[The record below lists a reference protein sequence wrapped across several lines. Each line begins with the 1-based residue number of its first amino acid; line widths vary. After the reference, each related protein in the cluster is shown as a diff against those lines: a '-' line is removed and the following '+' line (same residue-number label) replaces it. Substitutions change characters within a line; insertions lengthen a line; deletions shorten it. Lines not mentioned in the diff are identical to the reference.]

1 MMKQTLN
8 WTQPNLTERDR
19 AVIWHPYTPMKLRP
33 NALGI
38 VRAEGVY
45 LYDEQGH
52 RYIDAVS
59 SWWVNL
65 HGHSHPQIAQAIY
78 QQAQS
83 LAHCMFAG
91 LTHEPAVQLAERLL
105 AITPGQMRRVFY
117 SDNGSCATEI
127 AIKMALQA
135 FHNQGKPRHTIVAL
149 ENSYHGDTFGAM
161 SASGRGLFTQPFDD
175 KLFNVVFI
183 PVPTRE
189 RATESLTALTQLLAN
204 GDVAALIVEPLV
216 QGAAGMQM
224 HDAGALSQLFAAA
237 KAAGAYVIADE
248 VMTGFGRTGTLFA
261 CDQLN
266 VAPDMICLSKGL
278 TGGTLPMAVT
288 LCTEVLYNA
297 FYSDDVQHALYHGH
311 SYTANPIAC
320 AAALASLE
328 LLLTDECTAAR
339 QMITQAHAEFASV
352 IAKHPK
358 IDHIRTCGTILA
370 MTIRTDSGSHY
381 LSQERDRIYH
391 YFLAR
396 GVLLRPI
403 GNVLYLIPPYCISE
417 TQLRGIYEHIQ
428 NFLQTDTTADLHIV

>member
-1 MMKQTLN
+1 MKQTL
-8 WTQPNLTERDR
+8 NLTERDR

-38 VRAEGVY
+38 VRGEGVH
-45 LYDEQGH
+45 LYDEHGKA
-52 RYIDAVS
+52 YIDAVS

-78 QQAQS
+78 QQAQT
-83 LAHCMFAG
+83 LAHCMFAN

-105 AITPGQMRRVFY
+105 AITPGEMRHVFY

-135 FHNQGKPRHTIVAL
+135 FTNRAQPRRTIVAL
-149 ENSYHGDTFGAM
+149 ADGYHGDTFGAM
-161 SASGRGLFTQPFDD
+161 SASGRGLFTEPFDD
-175 KLFNVVFI
+175 KLFNVTFI
-183 PVPTRE
+183 PAPTRE
-189 RATESLTALTQLLAN
+189 RAAESLAALQKILAN

-224 HDAGALSQLFAAA
+224 HDADALSQLFAAA

-261 CDQLN
+261 CDQLS

-288 LCTEVLYNA
+288 LCTDTVYDA
-297 FYSDDVQHALYHGH
+297 FYSDDVRHALYHGH

-320 AAALASLE
+320 AAALASLD
-328 LLLTDECTAAR
+328 LLLTDECAQAR
-339 QMITQAHAEFASV
+339 AMIADAHRAFADEMTTH
-352 IAKHPK
+352 AK
-358 IDHIRTCGTILA
+358 IENVRTCGTILA
-370 MTIRTDSGSHY
+370 MTIRTSSGSHY

-391 YFLAR
+391 YFLNR

-403 GNVLYLIPPYCISE
+403 GNVLYLIPPYCISAA
-417 TQLRGIYEHIQ
+417 QLQQIYAHIRD
-428 NFLQTDTTADLHIV
+428 FLQTDGSADLNIV

>member
-1 MMKQTLN
+1 MKQTL
-8 WTQPNLTERDR
+8 NLTERDR

-38 VRAEGVY
+38 VRGEGVH
-45 LYDEQGH
+45 LYDEHGKA
-52 RYIDAVS
+52 YIDAVS

-78 QQAQS
+78 QQAQT
-83 LAHCMFAG
+83 LAHCMFAN

-105 AITPGQMRRVFY
+105 AITPGEMRHVFY

-135 FHNQGKPRHTIVAL
+135 FTNRAQPRRTIVAL
-149 ENSYHGDTFGAM
+149 ADGYHGDTFGAM
-161 SASGRGLFTQPFDD
+161 SASGRGLFTEPFDD
-175 KLFNVVFI
+175 KLFNVAFI

-189 RATESLTALTQLLAN
+189 RAAESLAALQKILAN
-204 GDVAALIVEPLV
+204 GNVAALIVEPLV

-224 HDAGALSQLFAAA
+224 HDADALSQLFAAA

-261 CDQLN
+261 CDQLS

-288 LCTEVLYNA
+288 LCTDAVYDA
-297 FYSDDVQHALYHGH
+297 FYSDDVRHALYHGH

-320 AAALASLE
+320 AAALASLD
-328 LLLTDECTAAR
+328 LLLTDECAQAR
-339 QMITQAHAEFASV
+339 AMIADAHRAFADEMTTH
-352 IAKHPK
+352 AK
-358 IDHIRTCGTILA
+358 IENVRTCGTILA
-370 MTIRTDSGSHY
+370 MTLRTSSGSHY

-391 YFLAR
+391 YFLNR

-403 GNVLYLIPPYCISE
+403 GNVLYLIPPYCISAA
-417 TQLRGIYEHIQ
+417 QLQQIYAHIRD
-428 NFLQTDTTADLHIV
+428 FLQTDGSADLNIV

>member
-1 MMKQTLN
+1 MKQTF
-8 WTQPNLTERDR
+8 NLTERDR

-38 VRAEGVY
+38 VRSEGVH
-45 LYDEQGH
+45 LYDEH
-52 RYIDAVS
+52 DNAYIDAVS

-78 QQAQS
+78 QQAQT
-83 LAHCMFAG
+83 LAHCMFAN
-91 LTHEPAVQLAERLL
+91 LTHEPAVLLAERLL
-105 AITPGQMRRVFY
+105 AITPGEMRRVFY

-135 FHNQGKPRHTIVAL
+135 FTNRGQPRHTIVAL
-149 ENSYHGDTFGAM
+149 ADGYHGDTFGAM
-161 SASGRGLFTQPFDD
+161 SASGRGLFTEPFDD
-175 KLFNVVFI
+175 KLFNVAFI

-189 RATESLTALTQLLAN
+189 RAAESLAALQTILAN

-224 HDAGALSQLFAAA
+224 HDADALSQLFSAA

-261 CDQLN
+261 CEQLS
-266 VAPDMICLSKGL
+266 VMPDMICLSKGL

-288 LCTEVLYNA
+288 LCTSAVYDA
-297 FYSDDVQHALYHGH
+297 FYSDDVRHALYHGH

-320 AAALASLE
+320 AAALASLD
-328 LLLTDECTAAR
+328 LLLTDECVQAR
-339 QMITQAHAEFASV
+339 GMIADAHRAFADEMTTH
-352 IAKHPK
+352 AK
-358 IDHIRTCGTILA
+358 IENVRTCGTILA
-370 MTIRTDSGSHY
+370 MTLRTSSGSHY

-391 YFLAR
+391 YFLNR

-403 GNVLYLIPPYCISE
+403 GNVLYLIPPYCISAA
-417 TQLRGIYEHIQ
+417 QLQQIYAHIRD
-428 NFLQTDTTADLHIV
+428 FLQTDGSADLNIV

>member
-1 MMKQTLN
+1 MKQTL
-8 WTQPNLTERDR
+8 NLTERDR

-38 VRAEGVY
+38 VRGEGVH
-45 LYDEQGH
+45 LYDEHGKA
-52 RYIDAVS
+52 YIDAVS

-78 QQAQS
+78 QQAQT
-83 LAHCMFAG
+83 LAHCMFAN

-105 AITPGQMRRVFY
+105 AITPGEMRHVFY

-135 FHNQGKPRHTIVAL
+135 FTNRAQPRRTIVAL
-149 ENSYHGDTFGAM
+149 ADGYHGDTFGAM
-161 SASGRGLFTQPFDD
+161 SASGRGLFTEPFDD
-175 KLFNVVFI
+175 KLFNVAFI
-183 PVPTRE
+183 PAPTRE
-189 RATESLTALTQLLAN
+189 RAAESLAALQKILAN

-224 HDAGALSQLFAAA
+224 HNADALSQLFAAA

-261 CDQLN
+261 CDQLS

-288 LCTEVLYNA
+288 LCTDAVYDA
-297 FYSDDVQHALYHGH
+297 FYSDDVRHALYHGH

-320 AAALASLE
+320 AAALASLD
-328 LLLTDECTAAR
+328 LLLTDECAQAR
-339 QMITQAHAEFASV
+339 AMIADAHRAFADEMTTH
-352 IAKHPK
+352 AK
-358 IDHIRTCGTILA
+358 IENVRTCGTILA
-370 MTIRTDSGSHY
+370 MTIRTSSGSHY

-391 YFLAR
+391 YFLNR

-403 GNVLYLIPPYCISE
+403 GNVLYLIPPYCISAA
-417 TQLRGIYEHIQ
+417 QLQQIYAHIRD
-428 NFLQTDTTADLHIV
+428 FLQTDGSADLNIV

>member
-1 MMKQTLN
+1 MKQTL
-8 WTQPNLTERDR
+8 NLTERDR

-38 VRAEGVY
+38 VRGEGVH
-45 LYDEQGH
+45 LYDEHGKA
-52 RYIDAVS
+52 YIDAVS

-78 QQAQS
+78 QQAQT
-83 LAHCMFAG
+83 LAHCMFAN

-105 AITPGQMRRVFY
+105 AITPGEMRHVFY

-135 FHNQGKPRHTIVAL
+135 FTNRAQPRRTIVAL
-149 ENSYHGDTFGAM
+149 ADGYHGDTFGAM
-161 SASGRGLFTQPFDD
+161 SASGRGLFTEPFDD
-175 KLFNVVFI
+175 KLFNVAFI
-183 PVPTRE
+183 PAPTRE
-189 RATESLTALTQLLAN
+189 RAAESLAALQKILAN

-224 HDAGALSQLFAAA
+224 HNADALSQLFAAA

-261 CDQLN
+261 CDQLS
-266 VAPDMICLSKGL
+266 VAPNMICLSKGL

-288 LCTEVLYNA
+288 LCTDAVYDA
-297 FYSDDVQHALYHGH
+297 FYSDDVRHALYHGH

-320 AAALASLE
+320 AAALASLD
-328 LLLTDECTAAR
+328 LLLTDECAQAR
-339 QMITQAHAEFASV
+339 AMIADAHRAFADEMTTH
-352 IAKHPK
+352 AK
-358 IDHIRTCGTILA
+358 IENVRTCGTILA
-370 MTIRTDSGSHY
+370 MTIRTSSGSHY

-391 YFLAR
+391 YFLNR

-403 GNVLYLIPPYCISE
+403 GNVLYLIPPYCISAA
-417 TQLRGIYEHIQ
+417 QLQQIYAHIRD
-428 NFLQTDTTADLHIV
+428 FLQTDGSADLNIV

>member
-1 MMKQTLN
+1 MKQTL
-8 WTQPNLTERDR
+8 NLTERDR

-38 VRAEGVY
+38 VRGEGVH
-45 LYDEQGH
+45 LYDEHGKA
-52 RYIDAVS
+52 YIDAVS

-78 QQAQS
+78 QQAQT
-83 LAHCMFAG
+83 LAHCMFAN

-105 AITPGQMRRVFY
+105 AITPGEMRHVFY

-135 FHNQGKPRHTIVAL
+135 FTNRAQPRRTIVAL
-149 ENSYHGDTFGAM
+149 ADGYHGDTFGAM
-161 SASGRGLFTQPFDD
+161 SASGRGLFTEPFDD
-175 KLFNVVFI
+175 KLFNVAFI

-189 RATESLTALTQLLAN
+189 RAAESLAALQTILAN

-224 HDAGALSQLFAAA
+224 HDADALSQLFAAA

-248 VMTGFGRTGTLFA
+248 VMTGFGRTDTLFA
-261 CDQLN
+261 CEQLS
-266 VAPDMICLSKGL
+266 VTPDMICLSKGL

-288 LCTEVLYNA
+288 LCTAAVYDA
-297 FYSDDVQHALYHGH
+297 FYSDDVRHALYHGH

-320 AAALASLE
+320 AAALASLD
-328 LLLTDECTAAR
+328 LLLTDECSQARAMIANAHCDFANQIAA
-339 QMITQAHAEFASV
+339 
-352 IAKHPK
+352 HPK
-358 IDHIRTCGTILA
+358 VENVRTCGTILA
-370 MTIRTDSGSHY
+370 MTIRTDGGSHY

-391 YFLAR
+391 YFLNR

-403 GNVLYLIPPYCISE
+403 GNVLYLIPPYCISTE
-417 TQLRGIYEHIQ
+417 QLQSIYRHISE
-428 NFLQTDTTADLHIV
+428 FLQTDGAADLNIV

>member
-1 MMKQTLN
+1 MKQTL
-8 WTQPNLTERDR
+8 NLTERDR

-38 VRAEGVY
+38 VRGEGVH
-45 LYDEQGH
+45 LYDEHGKA
-52 RYIDAVS
+52 YIDAVS

-78 QQAQS
+78 QQAQT
-83 LAHCMFAG
+83 LAHCMFAN

-105 AITPGQMRRVFY
+105 AITPGEMRHVFY

-135 FHNQGKPRHTIVAL
+135 FTNRAQPRRTIVAL
-149 ENSYHGDTFGAM
+149 ADGYHGDTFGAM
-161 SASGRGLFTQPFDD
+161 SASGRGLFTEPFDD
-175 KLFNVVFI
+175 KLFNVAFI
-183 PVPTRE
+183 PAPTRE
-189 RATESLTALTQLLAN
+189 RAAESLAALQKILAN

-224 HDAGALSQLFAAA
+224 HNADALSQLFAAA

-261 CDQLN
+261 CNQLS

-288 LCTEVLYNA
+288 LCTDAVYDA
-297 FYSDDVQHALYHGH
+297 FYSDDVRHALYHGH

-320 AAALASLE
+320 AAALASLD
-328 LLLTDECTAAR
+328 LLLTDECAQAR
-339 QMITQAHAEFASV
+339 AMIADAHRAFADEMTTH
-352 IAKHPK
+352 AK
-358 IDHIRTCGTILA
+358 IENVRTCGTILA
-370 MTIRTDSGSHY
+370 MIIRTSSGSHY

-391 YFLAR
+391 YFLNR

-403 GNVLYLIPPYCISE
+403 GNVLYLVPPSCISAA
-417 TQLRGIYEHIQ
+417 QLQQIYAHIRD
-428 NFLQTDTTADLHIV
+428 FLQTDGSADLNIV

>member
-1 MMKQTLN
+1 MKQTL
-8 WTQPNLTERDR
+8 NLTERDR

-38 VRAEGVY
+38 VRGEGVH
-45 LYDEQGH
+45 LYDEHGKA
-52 RYIDAVS
+52 YIDAVS

-78 QQAQS
+78 QQAQT
-83 LAHCMFAG
+83 LAHCMFAN

-105 AITPGQMRRVFY
+105 AITPGEMRHVFY

-135 FHNQGKPRHTIVAL
+135 FTNRAQPRRTIVAL
-149 ENSYHGDTFGAM
+149 ADGYHGDTFGAM
-161 SASGRGLFTQPFDD
+161 SASGRGLFTEPFDD
-175 KLFNVVFI
+175 KLFNVAFI
-183 PVPTRE
+183 PAPTRE
-189 RATESLTALTQLLAN
+189 RAAESLAALQKILAN

-224 HDAGALSQLFAAA
+224 HNADALSQLFAAA

-261 CDQLN
+261 CDQLS
-266 VAPDMICLSKGL
+266 VAPNMICLSKGL

-288 LCTEVLYNA
+288 LCTDAVYDA
-297 FYSDDVQHALYHGH
+297 FYSDDVRHALYHGH

-320 AAALASLE
+320 AAALASLD
-328 LLLTDECTAAR
+328 LLLTDECAQAR
-339 QMITQAHAEFASV
+339 AMIADAHRAFADEMATH
-352 IAKHPK
+352 AK
-358 IDHIRTCGTILA
+358 IENVSTCGTILA
-370 MTIRTDSGSHY
+370 MTIRTSSGSHY

-391 YFLAR
+391 YFLNR

-403 GNVLYLIPPYCISE
+403 GNALYLIPPYCISAA
-417 TQLRGIYEHIQ
+417 QLQQIYAHIRD
-428 NFLQTDTTADLHIV
+428 FLQTDGSADLNIV

>member
-1 MMKQTLN
+1 MKQTL
-8 WTQPNLTERDR
+8 NLTERDR

-38 VRAEGVY
+38 VRGEGVH
-45 LYDEQGH
+45 LYDEHGKA
-52 RYIDAVS
+52 YIDAVS

-78 QQAQS
+78 QQAQT
-83 LAHCMFAG
+83 LAHCMFAN

-105 AITPGQMRRVFY
+105 AITPGEMRHVFY

-135 FHNQGKPRHTIVAL
+135 FTNRAQPRRTIVAL
-149 ENSYHGDTFGAM
+149 ADGYHGDTFGAM
-161 SASGRGLFTQPFDD
+161 SASGRGLFTEPFDD
-175 KLFNVVFI
+175 KLFNVAFI

-189 RATESLTALTQLLAN
+189 RAAESLAALQKILAN
-204 GDVAALIVEPLV
+204 GNVAALIVEPLV

-224 HDAGALSQLFAAA
+224 HDADALSQLFAAA

-261 CDQLN
+261 CDQLS

-288 LCTEVLYNA
+288 LCTNAVYDA
-297 FYSDDVQHALYHGH
+297 FYSDDVRHALYHGH

-320 AAALASLE
+320 AAALASLD
-328 LLLTDECTAAR
+328 LLLTDECAQAR
-339 QMITQAHAEFASV
+339 AMIADAHRAFADEMTTH
-352 IAKHPK
+352 AK
-358 IDHIRTCGTILA
+358 IENVRTCGTILA
-370 MTIRTDSGSHY
+370 MTIRTSSGSHY

-391 YFLAR
+391 YFLNR

-403 GNVLYLIPPYCISE
+403 GNVLYLIPPYCISAA
-417 TQLRGIYEHIQ
+417 QLQQIYAHIRD
-428 NFLQTDTTADLHIV
+428 FLQTDGSADLNIV

>member
-1 MMKQTLN
+1 MKQTL
-8 WTQPNLTERDR
+8 NLTERDR

-38 VRAEGVY
+38 VRGEGVH
-45 LYDEQGH
+45 LYDEHGKA
-52 RYIDAVS
+52 YIDAVS

-78 QQAQS
+78 QQAQT
-83 LAHCMFAG
+83 LAHCMFAN

-105 AITPGQMRRVFY
+105 AITPGEMRHVFY

-135 FHNQGKPRHTIVAL
+135 FTNRAQPRRTIVAL
-149 ENSYHGDTFGAM
+149 ADGYHGDTFGAM
-161 SASGRGLFTQPFDD
+161 SASGRGLFTEPFDD
-175 KLFNVVFI
+175 KLFNVAFI
-183 PVPTRE
+183 PAPTRE
-189 RATESLTALTQLLAN
+189 RAAESLAALQKILAN

-224 HDAGALSQLFAAA
+224 HNADALSQLFAAA

-261 CDQLN
+261 CNQLS

-288 LCTEVLYNA
+288 LCTDAVYDA
-297 FYSDDVQHALYHGH
+297 FYSDDVRHALYHGH

-320 AAALASLE
+320 AAALASLD
-328 LLLTDECTAAR
+328 LLLTDECAQAR
-339 QMITQAHAEFASV
+339 AMVADAHRAFADEMTTH
-352 IAKHPK
+352 AK
-358 IDHIRTCGTILA
+358 IENVRTCGTILA
-370 MTIRTDSGSHY
+370 MTIRTSSGSHY

-391 YFLAR
+391 YFLNR

-403 GNVLYLIPPYCISE
+403 GNVLYLIPPYCISAA
-417 TQLRGIYEHIQ
+417 QLQQIYAHIRD
-428 NFLQTDTTADLHIV
+428 FLQTDGSADLNIV

>member
-1 MMKQTLN
+1 MKQTL
-8 WTQPNLTERDR
+8 NLTERDR

-38 VRAEGVY
+38 VRGEGVH
-45 LYDEQGH
+45 LYDEHGKA
-52 RYIDAVS
+52 YIDAVS

-78 QQAQS
+78 QQAQT
-83 LAHCMFAG
+83 LAHCMFAN

-105 AITPGQMRRVFY
+105 AITPGEMRHVFY

-135 FHNQGKPRHTIVAL
+135 FTNRAQPRRTIVAL
-149 ENSYHGDTFGAM
+149 ADGYHGDTFGAM
-161 SASGRGLFTQPFDD
+161 SASGRGLFTEPFDD
-175 KLFNVVFI
+175 KLFNVTFI
-183 PVPTRE
+183 PAPTRE
-189 RATESLTALTQLLAN
+189 RAAESLAALQKILAN

-224 HDAGALSQLFAAA
+224 HDADALSQLFAAA

-261 CDQLN
+261 CDQLS
-266 VAPDMICLSKGL
+266 VAPNMICLSKGL

-288 LCTEVLYNA
+288 LCTDAVYDA
-297 FYSDDVQHALYHGH
+297 FYSDDVRHALYHGH

-320 AAALASLE
+320 AAALASLD
-328 LLLTDECTAAR
+328 LLLTDECAQAR
-339 QMITQAHAEFASV
+339 AMIADAHRAFADEMTTH
-352 IAKHPK
+352 AK
-358 IDHIRTCGTILA
+358 IENVRTCGTILA
-370 MTIRTDSGSHY
+370 MTIRTSSGSHY

-391 YFLAR
+391 YFLNR

-403 GNVLYLIPPYCISE
+403 GNVLYLIPPYCISAA
-417 TQLRGIYEHIQ
+417 QLQQIYAHIRD
-428 NFLQTDTTADLHIV
+428 FLQTDGSADLNIV

>member
-1 MMKQTLN
+1 MKQTL
-8 WTQPNLTERDR
+8 NLTERDR

-38 VRAEGVY
+38 VRGEGVH
-45 LYDEQGH
+45 LYDEHGKA
-52 RYIDAVS
+52 YIDAVS

-78 QQAQS
+78 QQAQT
-83 LAHCMFAG
+83 LAHCMFAN

-105 AITPGQMRRVFY
+105 AITPGEMRHVFY

-135 FHNQGKPRHTIVAL
+135 FTNRAQPRRTIVAL
-149 ENSYHGDTFGAM
+149 ADGYHGDTFGAM
-161 SASGRGLFTQPFDD
+161 SASGRGLFTEPFDD
-175 KLFNVVFI
+175 KLFNVAFI
-183 PVPTRE
+183 PAPTRE
-189 RATESLTALTQLLAN
+189 RAAESLAALQKILAN

-224 HDAGALSQLFAAA
+224 HDADALSQLFAAA

-261 CDQLN
+261 CNQLS

-288 LCTEVLYNA
+288 LCTDAVYDA
-297 FYSDDVQHALYHGH
+297 FYSDDVRHALYHGH

-320 AAALASLE
+320 AAALASLD
-328 LLLTDECTAAR
+328 LLLTDECAQAR
-339 QMITQAHAEFASV
+339 AMIADAHRAFADEMTT
-352 IAKHPK
+352 HTK
-358 IDHIRTCGTILA
+358 IENVRTCGTILA
-370 MTIRTDSGSHY
+370 MTIRTSSGSHY

-391 YFLAR
+391 YFLNR

-403 GNVLYLIPPYCISE
+403 GNALYLIPPYCISAA
-417 TQLRGIYEHIQ
+417 QLQQIYAHIRD
-428 NFLQTDTTADLHIV
+428 FLQTDGSADLNIV

>member
-1 MMKQTLN
+1 MKQTL
-8 WTQPNLTERDR
+8 NLTERDR

-38 VRAEGVY
+38 VRGEGVH
-45 LYDEQGH
+45 LYDEHGKA
-52 RYIDAVS
+52 YIDAVS

-78 QQAQS
+78 QQAQT
-83 LAHCMFAG
+83 LAHCMFAN

-105 AITPGQMRRVFY
+105 AITPGEMRHVFY

-135 FHNQGKPRHTIVAL
+135 FTNRAQPRRTIVAL
-149 ENSYHGDTFGAM
+149 ADGYHGDTFGAM
-161 SASGRGLFTQPFDD
+161 SASGRGLFTEPFDD
-175 KLFNVVFI
+175 KLFNVAFI
-183 PVPTRE
+183 PAPTRE
-189 RATESLTALTQLLAN
+189 RAAESLAALQKILAN

-224 HDAGALSQLFAAA
+224 HNADALSQLFAAA

-261 CDQLN
+261 CNQLS

-288 LCTEVLYNA
+288 LCTDAVYDA
-297 FYSDDVQHALYHGH
+297 FYSDDVRHALYHGH

-320 AAALASLE
+320 AAALASLD
-328 LLLTDECTAAR
+328 LLLTDECAQAR
-339 QMITQAHAEFASV
+339 AMIADAHHAFADEMTTH
-352 IAKHPK
+352 AK
-358 IDHIRTCGTILA
+358 IENVRTCGTILA
-370 MTIRTDSGSHY
+370 MTIRTSSGSHY

-391 YFLAR
+391 YFLNR

-403 GNVLYLIPPYCISE
+403 GNALYLIPPYCISAA
-417 TQLRGIYEHIQ
+417 QLQQIYAHIRD
-428 NFLQTDTTADLHIV
+428 FLQTDGSADLNID

>member
-1 MMKQTLN
+1 MKQTL
-8 WTQPNLTERDR
+8 NLTERDR

-38 VRAEGVY
+38 VRGEGVH
-45 LYDEQGH
+45 LYDEHGKA
-52 RYIDAVS
+52 YIDAVS

-78 QQAQS
+78 QQAQT
-83 LAHCMFAG
+83 LAHCMFAN

-105 AITPGQMRRVFY
+105 AITPGEMRHVFY

-135 FHNQGKPRHTIVAL
+135 FTNRAQPRRTIVAL
-149 ENSYHGDTFGAM
+149 ADGYHGDTFGAM
-161 SASGRGLFTQPFDD
+161 SASGRGLFTEPFDD
-175 KLFNVVFI
+175 KLFNVAFI
-183 PVPTRE
+183 PAPTRE
-189 RATESLTALTQLLAN
+189 RAAESLAALQKILAN

-224 HDAGALSQLFAAA
+224 HNADALSQLFAAA

-261 CDQLN
+261 CNQLS

-288 LCTEVLYNA
+288 LCTDAVYDA
-297 FYSDDVQHALYHGH
+297 FYSDDVRHALYHGH

-320 AAALASLE
+320 AAALASLD
-328 LLLTDECTAAR
+328 LLLTDECAQAR
-339 QMITQAHAEFASV
+339 AMIADAHRAFADEMATH
-352 IAKHPK
+352 AK
-358 IDHIRTCGTILA
+358 IENVSTCGTILA
-370 MTIRTDSGSHY
+370 MTIRTSSGSHY

-391 YFLAR
+391 YFLNR

-403 GNVLYLIPPYCISE
+403 GNALYLIPPYCISAA
-417 TQLRGIYEHIQ
+417 QLQQIYAHIRD
-428 NFLQTDTTADLHIV
+428 FLQTDGSADLNIV

>member
-1 MMKQTLN
+1 MKQTL
-8 WTQPNLTERDR
+8 NLTERDR

-38 VRAEGVY
+38 VRGEGVH
-45 LYDEQGH
+45 LYDEHGKA
-52 RYIDAVS
+52 YIDAVS

-78 QQAQS
+78 QQAQT
-83 LAHCMFAG
+83 LAHCMFAN

-105 AITPGQMRRVFY
+105 AITPGEMRHVFY

-135 FHNQGKPRHTIVAL
+135 FTNRAQPRRTIVAL
-149 ENSYHGDTFGAM
+149 ADGYHGDTFGAM
-161 SASGRGLFTQPFDD
+161 SASGRGLFTEPFDD
-175 KLFNVVFI
+175 KLFNVAFI
-183 PVPTRE
+183 PAPTRE
-189 RATESLTALTQLLAN
+189 RAAESLAALQKILAN

-224 HDAGALSQLFAAA
+224 HNADALSQLFAAA

-261 CDQLN
+261 CNQLS

-288 LCTEVLYNA
+288 LCTDAVYDA
-297 FYSDDVQHALYHGH
+297 FYSDDVRHALYHGH

-320 AAALASLE
+320 AAALASLD
-328 LLLTDECTAAR
+328 LLLTDECAQAR
-339 QMITQAHAEFASV
+339 AMIADAHRAFADEMTTH
-352 IAKHPK
+352 AK
-358 IDHIRTCGTILA
+358 IENVRTCGTILA
-370 MTIRTDSGSHY
+370 MTIRTSSGSHY

-391 YFLAR
+391 YFLNR

-403 GNVLYLIPPYCISE
+403 GNVLYLIPPYCISAA
-417 TQLRGIYEHIQ
+417 QLQQIYAHIRD
-428 NFLQTDTTADLHIV
+428 FLQTDGSADLNIV

>member
-1 MMKQTLN
+1 MKQTL
-8 WTQPNLTERDR
+8 NLTERDR

-38 VRAEGVY
+38 VRGEGVH
-45 LYDEQGH
+45 LYDEHGKA
-52 RYIDAVS
+52 YIDAVS

-78 QQAQS
+78 QQAQT
-83 LAHCMFAG
+83 LAHCMFAN

-105 AITPGQMRRVFY
+105 AITPGEMRHVFY

-135 FHNQGKPRHTIVAL
+135 FTNRAQPRRTIVAL
-149 ENSYHGDTFGAM
+149 ADGYHGDTFGAM
-161 SASGRGLFTQPFDD
+161 SASGRGLFTEPFDD
-175 KLFNVVFI
+175 KLFNVAFI
-183 PVPTRE
+183 PAPTRE
-189 RATESLTALTQLLAN
+189 RAAESLAALQKILAN

-224 HDAGALSQLFAAA
+224 HNADALSQLFAAA

-261 CDQLN
+261 CDQLS

-288 LCTEVLYNA
+288 LCTDAVYDA
-297 FYSDDVQHALYHGH
+297 FYSDDVRHALYHGH

-320 AAALASLE
+320 AAALASLD
-328 LLLTDECTAAR
+328 LLLTDECAQAR
-339 QMITQAHAEFASV
+339 AMIADAHRAFADEMTTH
-352 IAKHPK
+352 AK
-358 IDHIRTCGTILA
+358 IENVRTCGTILA
-370 MTIRTDSGSHY
+370 MTLRTSSGSHY

-391 YFLAR
+391 YFLNR

-403 GNVLYLIPPYCISE
+403 GNVLYLIPPYCISAA
-417 TQLRGIYEHIQ
+417 QLQQIYAHIRD
-428 NFLQTDTTADLHIV
+428 FLQTDGSADLNIV

>member
-1 MMKQTLN
+1 MKQTL
-8 WTQPNLTERDR
+8 NLTERDR

-38 VRAEGVY
+38 VRGEGVH
-45 LYDEQGH
+45 LYDEHGKA
-52 RYIDAVS
+52 YIDAVS

-78 QQAQS
+78 QQAQT
-83 LAHCMFAG
+83 LAHCMFAN

-105 AITPGQMRRVFY
+105 AITPGEMRHVFY

-135 FHNQGKPRHTIVAL
+135 FTNRAQPRRTIVAL
-149 ENSYHGDTFGAM
+149 ADGYHGDTFGAM
-161 SASGRGLFTQPFDD
+161 SASGRGLFTEPFDD
-175 KLFNVVFI
+175 KLFNVAFI
-183 PVPTRE
+183 PAPTRE
-189 RATESLTALTQLLAN
+189 RAAESLAALQKILAN

-224 HDAGALSQLFAAA
+224 HNADALSQLFAAA

-261 CDQLN
+261 CDQLS

-288 LCTEVLYNA
+288 LCTNAVYDA
-297 FYSDDVQHALYHGH
+297 FYSDDVRHALYHGH

-320 AAALASLE
+320 AAALASLD
-328 LLLTDECTAAR
+328 LLLTDECAQAR
-339 QMITQAHAEFASV
+339 AMIADAHRAFADEMTTH
-352 IAKHPK
+352 AK
-358 IDHIRTCGTILA
+358 IENVRTCGTILA
-370 MTIRTDSGSHY
+370 MTIRTSSGSHY

-391 YFLAR
+391 YFLNR

-403 GNVLYLIPPYCISE
+403 GNVLYLIPPYCISAA
-417 TQLRGIYEHIQ
+417 QLQQIYAHIRD
-428 NFLQTDTTADLHIV
+428 FLQTDGSADLNIV

>member
-1 MMKQTLN
+1 MKQTL
-8 WTQPNLTERDR
+8 NLTERDR

-38 VRAEGVY
+38 VRGEGVH
-45 LYDEQGH
+45 LYDEHGKA
-52 RYIDAVS
+52 YIDAVS

-78 QQAQS
+78 QQAQT
-83 LAHCMFAG
+83 LAHCMFAN

-105 AITPGQMRRVFY
+105 AITPGEMRHVFY

-135 FHNQGKPRHTIVAL
+135 FTNRAQPRRTIVAL
-149 ENSYHGDTFGAM
+149 ADGYHGDTFGAM
-161 SASGRGLFTQPFDD
+161 SASGRGLFTEPFDD
-175 KLFNVVFI
+175 KLFNVAFI

-189 RATESLTALTQLLAN
+189 RAAESLAALQKILAN
-204 GDVAALIVEPLV
+204 GDVAALLVEPLV

-224 HDAGALSQLFAAA
+224 HDADALSQLFAAA

-261 CDQLN
+261 CDQLS

-278 TGGTLPMAVT
+278 TGCTLPMAVT
-288 LCTEVLYNA
+288 LCTDAVYEA
-297 FYSDDVQHALYHGH
+297 FYSDDVRHALYHGH

-320 AAALASLE
+320 AAALASLD
-328 LLLTDECTAAR
+328 LLLTDECAQAR
-339 QMITQAHAEFASV
+339 AMVADAHRAFADEMTTH
-352 IAKHPK
+352 AK
-358 IDHIRTCGTILA
+358 IENVRTCGTILA
-370 MTIRTDSGSHY
+370 MTLRTSSGSHY

-391 YFLAR
+391 YFLNR

-403 GNVLYLIPPYCISE
+403 GNVLYLIPPYCISAA
-417 TQLRGIYEHIQ
+417 QLQQIYAHIRD
-428 NFLQTDTTADLHIV
+428 FLQTDGSADLNIV

>member
-1 MMKQTLN
+1 MKQTL
-8 WTQPNLTERDR
+8 NLTERDR

-38 VRAEGVY
+38 VRGEGVH
-45 LYDEQGH
+45 LYDEHGKA
-52 RYIDAVS
+52 YIDAVS

-78 QQAQS
+78 QQAQT
-83 LAHCMFAG
+83 LAHCMFAN

-105 AITPGQMRRVFY
+105 AITPGEMRHVFY

-135 FHNQGKPRHTIVAL
+135 FTNRAQPRRTIVAL
-149 ENSYHGDTFGAM
+149 ADGYHGDTFGAM
-161 SASGRGLFTQPFDD
+161 SASGRGLFTEPFDD
-175 KLFNVVFI
+175 KLFNVAFI
-183 PVPTRE
+183 PAPTRE
-189 RATESLTALTQLLAN
+189 RAAESLAALQKILAN

-224 HDAGALSQLFAAA
+224 HNADALSQLFAAA

-261 CDQLN
+261 CNQLS

-288 LCTEVLYNA
+288 LCTDAVYDA
-297 FYSDDVQHALYHGH
+297 FYSDDVRHALYHGH

-320 AAALASLE
+320 AAALASLD
-328 LLLTDECTAAR
+328 LLLTDECAQAR
-339 QMITQAHAEFASV
+339 AMIADAHRAFADEMTTH
-352 IAKHPK
+352 AK
-358 IDHIRTCGTILA
+358 IENVRTCGTILA
-370 MTIRTDSGSHY
+370 ITIRTSSGSHY

-391 YFLAR
+391 YFLNR

-403 GNVLYLIPPYCISE
+403 GNVLYLIPPYCISAA
-417 TQLRGIYEHIQ
+417 QLQQIYAHIRD
-428 NFLQTDTTADLHIV
+428 FLQTDGSADLNIV

>member
-1 MMKQTLN
+1 MKQTL
-8 WTQPNLTERDR
+8 NLTERDR

-38 VRAEGVY
+38 VRGEGVH
-45 LYDEQGH
+45 LYDEHGKA
-52 RYIDAVS
+52 YIDAVS

-78 QQAQS
+78 QQAQK
-83 LAHCMFAG
+83 LAHSMFAN

-105 AITPGQMRRVFY
+105 AITPGEMRHVFY

-135 FHNQGKPRHTIVAL
+135 FTNRAQPRRTIVAL
-149 ENSYHGDTFGAM
+149 ADGYHGDTFGAM
-161 SASGRGLFTQPFDD
+161 SASGRGLFTEPFDD
-175 KLFNVVFI
+175 KLFNVAFI
-183 PVPTRE
+183 PAPTRE
-189 RATESLTALTQLLAN
+189 RAAESLAALQKILAN

-224 HDAGALSQLFAAA
+224 HDADALSQLFAAA

-261 CDQLN
+261 CNQLS

-288 LCTEVLYNA
+288 LCTDAVYDA
-297 FYSDDVQHALYHGH
+297 FYSDDVRHALYHGH

-320 AAALASLE
+320 AAALASLD
-328 LLLTDECTAAR
+328 LLLTDECAQAR
-339 QMITQAHAEFASV
+339 AMIADAHHAFADEMTTH
-352 IAKHPK
+352 AK
-358 IDHIRTCGTILA
+358 IENVRTCGTILA
-370 MTIRTDSGSHY
+370 MTIRTSSGSHY

-391 YFLAR
+391 YFLNR

-403 GNVLYLIPPYCISE
+403 GNVLYLIPPYCISAA
-417 TQLRGIYEHIQ
+417 QLQQIYAHIRD
-428 NFLQTDTTADLHIV
+428 FLQTDGSADLNIV

>member
-8 WTQPNLTERDR
+8 LKPNLTERDR

-45 LYDEQGH
+45 LYNEQGH

-78 QQAQS
+78 QQAQN

-175 KLFNVVFI
+175 KLFNVAFI

-189 RATESLTALTQLLAN
+189 RATESLSALTQLLAK

-224 HDAGALSQLFAAA
+224 HDADALSQLFAAA
-237 KAAGAYVIADE
+237 KSAGAYVIADE

-261 CDQLN
+261 CEQLS

-288 LCTEVLYNA
+288 LCTDAVYDA
-297 FYSDDVQHALYHGH
+297 FYSDDVRHALYHGH

-320 AAALASLE
+320 AAALASLD
-328 LLLTDECTAAR
+328 LLLTDECAQAR
-339 QMITQAHAEFASV
+339 TMIAEAHHAFADE
-352 IAKHPK
+352 IAQHAK
-358 IDHIRTCGTILA
+358 IDNVRTCGTILA
-370 MTIRTDSGSHY
+370 LTVRTNGGSHY

-403 GNVLYLIPPYCISE
+403 GNVLYLIPPYCISAE
-417 TQLRGIYEHIQ
+417 QLHSIYAHIRD
-428 NFLQTDTTADLHIV
+428 FLHTDGSADLNIV

>member
-1 MMKQTLN
+1 MKQTL
-8 WTQPNLTERDR
+8 NLTERDR

-38 VRAEGVY
+38 VRGEGVH
-45 LYDEQGH
+45 LYDEHGKA
-52 RYIDAVS
+52 YIDAVS

-78 QQAQS
+78 QQAQT
-83 LAHCMFAG
+83 LAHCMFAN

-105 AITPGQMRRVFY
+105 AITPGEMRHVFY

-135 FHNQGKPRHTIVAL
+135 FTNRAQPRRTIVAL
-149 ENSYHGDTFGAM
+149 ADGYHGDTFGAM
-161 SASGRGLFTQPFDD
+161 SASGRGLFTEPFDD
-175 KLFNVVFI
+175 KLFNVAFI
-183 PVPTRE
+183 PAPTRE
-189 RATESLTALTQLLAN
+189 RAAESLAALQKILAN

-224 HDAGALSQLFAAA
+224 HNADALSQLFAAA

-261 CDQLN
+261 CDQLS

-288 LCTEVLYNA
+288 LCTDAVYDA
-297 FYSDDVQHALYHGH
+297 FYSDDVRHALYHGH

-320 AAALASLE
+320 AAALASLD
-328 LLLTDECTAAR
+328 LLLTDECTQAR
-339 QMITQAHAEFASV
+339 AMIADAHHAFADEMTTH
-352 IAKHPK
+352 AK
-358 IDHIRTCGTILA
+358 IENVRTCGTILA
-370 MTIRTDSGSHY
+370 MTIRTSSGSHY

-391 YFLAR
+391 YFLNR

-403 GNVLYLIPPYCISE
+403 GNALYLIPPYCISAA
-417 TQLRGIYEHIQ
+417 QLQQIYAHIRD
-428 NFLQTDTTADLHIV
+428 FLQTDGSADLNIV

>member
-1 MMKQTLN
+1 MKQTL
-8 WTQPNLTERDR
+8 NLTERDR

-38 VRAEGVY
+38 VRGEGVH
-45 LYDEQGH
+45 LYDEHGKA
-52 RYIDAVS
+52 YIDAVS

-78 QQAQS
+78 QQAQT
-83 LAHCMFAG
+83 LAHCMFAN

-105 AITPGQMRRVFY
+105 AITPGEMRHVFY

-135 FHNQGKPRHTIVAL
+135 FTNRAQPRRTIVAL
-149 ENSYHGDTFGAM
+149 ADGYHGDTFGAM
-161 SASGRGLFTQPFDD
+161 SASGRGLFTEPFDD
-175 KLFNVVFI
+175 KLFNVAFI
-183 PVPTRE
+183 PAPTRE
-189 RATESLTALTQLLAN
+189 RAAESLAALQKILAN

-224 HDAGALSQLFAAA
+224 HDADALSQLFAAA

-261 CDQLN
+261 CDQLS

-288 LCTEVLYNA
+288 LCTDAVYDA
-297 FYSDDVQHALYHGH
+297 FYSDDVRHALYHGH

-320 AAALASLE
+320 AAALASLD
-328 LLLTDECTAAR
+328 LLLTDECAQAR
-339 QMITQAHAEFASV
+339 AMIADAHRAFADEMTTH
-352 IAKHPK
+352 AK
-358 IDHIRTCGTILA
+358 IENVRTCGTILA
-370 MTIRTDSGSHY
+370 MTIRTSSGSHY

-391 YFLAR
+391 YFLNR

-403 GNVLYLIPPYCISE
+403 GNVLYLIPPYCISAA
-417 TQLRGIYEHIQ
+417 QLQQIYAHIRD
-428 NFLQTDTTADLHIV
+428 FLQTDGSADLNIV

>member
-1 MMKQTLN
+1 MKQTL
-8 WTQPNLTERDR
+8 NLTERDR

-38 VRAEGVY
+38 VRGEGVH
-45 LYDEQGH
+45 LYDEHGKA
-52 RYIDAVS
+52 YIDAVS

-78 QQAQS
+78 QQAQT
-83 LAHCMFAG
+83 LAHCMFAN

-105 AITPGQMRRVFY
+105 AITPGEMRHVFY

-135 FHNQGKPRHTIVAL
+135 FTNRAQPRRTIVAL
-149 ENSYHGDTFGAM
+149 ADGYHGDTFGAM
-161 SASGRGLFTQPFDD
+161 SASGRGLFTEPFDD
-175 KLFNVVFI
+175 KLFNVAFI
-183 PVPTRE
+183 PAPTRE
-189 RATESLTALTQLLAN
+189 RAAESLAALQKILAN

-224 HDAGALSQLFAAA
+224 HNADALSQLFAAA

-261 CDQLN
+261 CNQLS

-288 LCTEVLYNA
+288 LCTDAVYDA
-297 FYSDDVQHALYHGH
+297 FYSDDVRHALYHGH

-320 AAALASLE
+320 AAALASLD
-328 LLLTDECTAAR
+328 LLLTDECAQAR
-339 QMITQAHAEFASV
+339 AMIADAHRAFADEMTTH
-352 IAKHPK
+352 AK
-358 IDHIRTCGTILA
+358 IENVRTCGTILA
-370 MTIRTDSGSHY
+370 MIIRTSSGSHY

-391 YFLAR
+391 YFLNR

-403 GNVLYLIPPYCISE
+403 GNVLYLIPPYCISAA
-417 TQLRGIYEHIQ
+417 QLQQIYAHIRD
-428 NFLQTDTTADLHIV
+428 FLQTDGSADLNIV

>member
-1 MMKQTLN
+1 MKQTL
-8 WTQPNLTERDR
+8 NLTERDR

-38 VRAEGVY
+38 VRGEGVH
-45 LYDEQGH
+45 LYDEHGKA
-52 RYIDAVS
+52 YIDAVS

-78 QQAQS
+78 QQAQT
-83 LAHCMFAG
+83 LAHCMFAN

-105 AITPGQMRRVFY
+105 AITPGEMRHVFY

-135 FHNQGKPRHTIVAL
+135 FTNRAQPRRTIVAL
-149 ENSYHGDTFGAM
+149 ADGYHGDTFGAM
-161 SASGRGLFTQPFDD
+161 SASGRGLFTEPFDD
-175 KLFNVVFI
+175 KLFNVAFI

-189 RATESLTALTQLLAN
+189 RAAESLAALQKILAN
-204 GDVAALIVEPLV
+204 GDVAALLVEPLV

-224 HDAGALSQLFAAA
+224 HDADALSQLFAAA
-237 KAAGAYVIADE
+237 KAAGAYAIADE

-261 CDQLN
+261 CDQLS

-288 LCTEVLYNA
+288 LCTDAVYDA
-297 FYSDDVQHALYHGH
+297 FYSDDVRHALYHGH

-320 AAALASLE
+320 AAALASLD
-328 LLLTDECTAAR
+328 LLLTDECAQAR
-339 QMITQAHAEFASV
+339 AMVADAHRAFADEMTTH
-352 IAKHPK
+352 AK
-358 IDHIRTCGTILA
+358 IENVRTCGTILA
-370 MTIRTDSGSHY
+370 MTIRTSSGSHY

-391 YFLAR
+391 YFLNR

-403 GNVLYLIPPYCISE
+403 GNVLYLIPPYCISAA
-417 TQLRGIYEHIQ
+417 QLQQIYAHIRD
-428 NFLQTDTTADLHIV
+428 FLQTDGSADLNIV

>member
-1 MMKQTLN
+1 MKQTL
-8 WTQPNLTERDR
+8 NLTERDR

-38 VRAEGVY
+38 VRGEGVH
-45 LYDEQGH
+45 LYDEHGKA
-52 RYIDAVS
+52 YIDAVS

-78 QQAQS
+78 QQAQT
-83 LAHCMFAG
+83 LAHCMFAN

-105 AITPGQMRRVFY
+105 AITPGEMRHVFY

-135 FHNQGKPRHTIVAL
+135 FTNRAQPRRTIVAL
-149 ENSYHGDTFGAM
+149 ADGYHGDTFGAM
-161 SASGRGLFTQPFDD
+161 SASGRGLFTEPFDD
-175 KLFNVVFI
+175 KLFNVTFI
-183 PVPTRE
+183 PAPTRE
-189 RATESLTALTQLLAN
+189 RAAESLAALQKILAN

-224 HDAGALSQLFAAA
+224 HDADALSQLFAAA

-261 CDQLN
+261 CDQLS
-266 VAPDMICLSKGL
+266 VAPNMICLSKGL

-288 LCTEVLYNA
+288 LCTDAVYDA
-297 FYSDDVQHALYHGH
+297 FYSDDVRHALYHGH

-320 AAALASLE
+320 AAALASLD
-328 LLLTDECTAAR
+328 LLLTDECAQAR
-339 QMITQAHAEFASV
+339 AMIADAHRAFADEMATH
-352 IAKHPK
+352 AK
-358 IDHIRTCGTILA
+358 IENVSTCGTILA
-370 MTIRTDSGSHY
+370 MTIRTSSGSHY

-391 YFLAR
+391 YFLNR

-403 GNVLYLIPPYCISE
+403 GNALYLIPPYCISAA
-417 TQLRGIYEHIQ
+417 QLQQIYAHIRD
-428 NFLQTDTTADLHIV
+428 FLQTDGSADLNIV

>member
-1 MMKQTLN
+1 MKQTL
-8 WTQPNLTERDR
+8 NLTERDR

-38 VRAEGVY
+38 VRGEGVH
-45 LYDEQGH
+45 LYDEHGKA
-52 RYIDAVS
+52 YIDAVS

-78 QQAQS
+78 QQAQT
-83 LAHCMFAG
+83 LAHCMFAN

-105 AITPGQMRRVFY
+105 AITPGEMRHVFY

-135 FHNQGKPRHTIVAL
+135 FTNRAQPRRTIVAL
-149 ENSYHGDTFGAM
+149 ADGYHGDTFGAM
-161 SASGRGLFTQPFDD
+161 SASGRGLFTEPFDD
-175 KLFNVVFI
+175 KLFNVAFI

-189 RATESLTALTQLLAN
+189 RAAESLAALQKILAN
-204 GDVAALIVEPLV
+204 GDVAALLVEPLV

-224 HDAGALSQLFAAA
+224 HDADALSQLFAAA
-237 KAAGAYVIADE
+237 KAAGAYAIADE

-261 CDQLN
+261 CDQLS

-288 LCTEVLYNA
+288 LCTDAVYEA
-297 FYSDDVQHALYHGH
+297 FYSDDVRHALYHGH

-320 AAALASLE
+320 AAALASLD
-328 LLLTDECTAAR
+328 LLLTDECAQAR
-339 QMITQAHAEFASV
+339 AMVADAHRAFADEMTTH
-352 IAKHPK
+352 AK
-358 IDHIRTCGTILA
+358 IENVRTCGTILA
-370 MTIRTDSGSHY
+370 MTLRTSSGSHY

-391 YFLAR
+391 YFLNR

-403 GNVLYLIPPYCISE
+403 GNVLYLIPPYCISAA
-417 TQLRGIYEHIQ
+417 QLQQIYAHIRD
-428 NFLQTDTTADLHIV
+428 FLQTDGSADLNIV

>member
-1 MMKQTLN
+1 MKQTL
-8 WTQPNLTERDR
+8 NLTERDR

-38 VRAEGVY
+38 VRGEGVH
-45 LYDEQGH
+45 LYDEHGKA
-52 RYIDAVS
+52 YIDAVS

-78 QQAQS
+78 QQAQT
-83 LAHCMFAG
+83 LAHCMFAN

-105 AITPGQMRRVFY
+105 AITPGEMRHVFY

-135 FHNQGKPRHTIVAL
+135 FTNRAQPRRTIVAL
-149 ENSYHGDTFGAM
+149 ADGYHGDTFGAM
-161 SASGRGLFTQPFDD
+161 SASGRGLFTEPFDD
-175 KLFNVVFI
+175 KLFNVTFI
-183 PVPTRE
+183 PAPTRE
-189 RATESLTALTQLLAN
+189 RAAESLAALQKILAN

-224 HDAGALSQLFAAA
+224 HDADALSQLFAAA

-261 CDQLN
+261 CNQLS

-288 LCTEVLYNA
+288 LCTDAVYDA
-297 FYSDDVQHALYHGH
+297 FYSDDVRHALYHGH

-320 AAALASLE
+320 AAALASLD
-328 LLLTDECTAAR
+328 LLLTDECAQAR
-339 QMITQAHAEFASV
+339 AMIADAHRAFADEMTTH
-352 IAKHPK
+352 AK
-358 IDHIRTCGTILA
+358 IENVRTCGTILA
-370 MTIRTDSGSHY
+370 MTIRTSSGSHY

-391 YFLAR
+391 YFLNR

-403 GNVLYLIPPYCISE
+403 GNALYLIPPYCISAA
-417 TQLRGIYEHIQ
+417 QLQQIYAHIRD
-428 NFLQTDTTADLHIV
+428 FLQTDGSADLNIV

>member
-1 MMKQTLN
+1 MKQTL
-8 WTQPNLTERDR
+8 NLTERDR

-33 NALGI
+33 YALGI
-38 VRAEGVY
+38 VRGEGVH
-45 LYDEQGH
+45 LYDEHGKA
-52 RYIDAVS
+52 YIDAVS

-78 QQAQS
+78 QQAQT
-83 LAHCMFAG
+83 LAHCMFAN

-105 AITPGQMRRVFY
+105 AITPGEMRHVFY

-135 FHNQGKPRHTIVAL
+135 FTNRAQPRRTIVAL
-149 ENSYHGDTFGAM
+149 ADGYHGDTFGAM
-161 SASGRGLFTQPFDD
+161 SASGRGLFTEPFDD
-175 KLFNVVFI
+175 KLFNVAFI
-183 PVPTRE
+183 PAPTRE
-189 RATESLTALTQLLAN
+189 RAAESLAALQKILAN

-224 HDAGALSQLFAAA
+224 HNADALSQLFAAA

-261 CDQLN
+261 CNQLS

-288 LCTEVLYNA
+288 LCTDAVYDA
-297 FYSDDVQHALYHGH
+297 FYSDDVRHALYHGH

-320 AAALASLE
+320 AAALASLD
-328 LLLTDECTAAR
+328 LLLTDECAQAR
-339 QMITQAHAEFASV
+339 AMIADAHRAFADEMTTH
-352 IAKHPK
+352 AK
-358 IDHIRTCGTILA
+358 IENVRTCGTILA
-370 MTIRTDSGSHY
+370 MTIRTSSGSHY

-391 YFLAR
+391 YFLNR

-403 GNVLYLIPPYCISE
+403 GNVLYLIPPYCISAA
-417 TQLRGIYEHIQ
+417 QLQQIYAHIRD
-428 NFLQTDTTADLHIV
+428 FLQTDGSADLNIV

>member
-1 MMKQTLN
+1 MKQTL
-8 WTQPNLTERDR
+8 NLTERDR

-38 VRAEGVY
+38 VRGEGVH
-45 LYDEQGH
+45 LYDEHGKA
-52 RYIDAVS
+52 YIDAVS

-78 QQAQS
+78 QQAQT
-83 LAHCMFAG
+83 LAHCMFAN

-105 AITPGQMRRVFY
+105 AITPGEMRHVFY

-135 FHNQGKPRHTIVAL
+135 FTNRAQPRRTIVAL
-149 ENSYHGDTFGAM
+149 ADGYHGDTFGAM
-161 SASGRGLFTQPFDD
+161 SASGRGLFTEPFDD
-175 KLFNVVFI
+175 KLFNVAFI
-183 PVPTRE
+183 PAPTRE
-189 RATESLTALTQLLAN
+189 RAAESLAALQKILAN

-224 HDAGALSQLFAAA
+224 HNADALSQLFAAA

-261 CDQLN
+261 CDQLS

-288 LCTEVLYNA
+288 LCTNAVYDA
-297 FYSDDVQHALYHGH
+297 FYSDDVRHALYHGH

-320 AAALASLE
+320 AAALASLD
-328 LLLTDECTAAR
+328 LLLTDECAQAR
-339 QMITQAHAEFASV
+339 AMIADAHRAFADEMTTH
-352 IAKHPK
+352 AK
-358 IDHIRTCGTILA
+358 IENVRTCGTILA
-370 MTIRTDSGSHY
+370 MIIRTSSGSHY

-391 YFLAR
+391 YFLNR

-403 GNVLYLIPPYCISE
+403 GNVLYLIPPYCISAA
-417 TQLRGIYEHIQ
+417 QLQQIYAHIRD
-428 NFLQTDTTADLHIV
+428 FLQTDGSADLNIV